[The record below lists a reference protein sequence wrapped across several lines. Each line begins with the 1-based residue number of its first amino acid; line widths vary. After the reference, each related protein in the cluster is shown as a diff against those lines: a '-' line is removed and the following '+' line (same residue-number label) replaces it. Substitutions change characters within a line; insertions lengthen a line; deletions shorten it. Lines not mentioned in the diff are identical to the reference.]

1 MTQNISWRQI
11 TTPCSLGLFK
21 SLQTYFTARLM
32 SAAFEE
38 VGSSIWFEANG
49 VDLGRVW
56 LIRQFLAIYLY
67 LALTVTDTL
76 ERSNRP
82 TDTRRYIGRHRKTL

>member
-1 MTQNISWRQI
+1 
-11 TTPCSLGLFK
+11 
-21 SLQTYFTARLM
+21 M
-32 SAAFEE
+32 SAAFEK

-82 TDTRRYIGRHRKTL
+82 TDTRRYIGRPCNTVKFVLAKAVTPPVHKHSTDYE

>member
-1 MTQNISWRQI
+1 MTQNISLRQI
-11 TTPCSLGLFK
+11 TTSALLDYSKLCK
-21 SLQTYFTARLM
+21 TYFTARLM
-32 SAAFEE
+32 RAAFEE

>member
-1 MTQNISWRQI
+1 
-11 TTPCSLGLFK
+11 
-21 SLQTYFTARLM
+21 M
-32 SAAFEE
+32 SAAFEK

-82 TDTRRYIGRHRKTL
+82 TDTRRYIGQHRKVL